1 MKIDIIFGVFKQLFK
16 WFFPKYVKPYS
27 ISDDLQTADDLIKFD
42 NAVIKS
48 RKERIEVSVSLSN
61 GKIITVRAFN

>member
-1 MKIDIIFGVFKQLFK
+1 MKIDSIFGVFKQLFNCL
-16 WFFPKYVKPYS
+16 FPKYVKPYS
-27 ISDDLQTADDLIKFD
+27 ISDDLQTDDDLIKFD

-48 RKERIEVSVSLSN
+48 REERIKVSVSLSN